1 MAQNL
6 RQLETDLGQQ
16 VEDKLA
22 QALGYREYE
31 VKIGETLLDPRPEVI
46 EIDTKDLSEAQITKY
61 LSALGVGAKLPSAMY
76 QILVSRN
83 VSEDL
88 VRSRLSWTITRSDRA
103 SVCKLVGLTVTD
115 TRFKAI
121 LAVLKSQVNI

>member
-22 QALGYREYE
+22 QALGYREYT
-31 VKIGETLLDPRPEVI
+31 VLIGETELSPSPEVT
-46 EIDTKDLSEAQITKY
+46 EIDTRDLSEAQVTKY

-76 QILVSRN
+76 QVLVSRN

-88 VRSRLSWTITRSDRA
+88 VRSRASWTITRSTRA

-121 LAVLKSQVNI
+121 LAVLKSQVSV

>member
-22 QALGYREYE
+22 QALGYREYG
-31 VKIGETLLDPRPEVI
+31 VTIGETLLDPSPEVT
-46 EIDTKDLSEAQITKY
+46 EIDTRDLSEAQVTKY

-76 QILVSRN
+76 QVLVSRN
-83 VSEDL
+83 VPEDL
-88 VRSRLSWTITRSDRA
+88 VRSRSSWTLTRAERT

-121 LAVLKSQVNI
+121 LAVLKSQVSV

>member
-22 QALGYREYE
+22 QALGYREYT
-31 VKIGETLLDPRPEVI
+31 VLIGETKLSPSPEVT
-46 EIDTKDLSEAQITKY
+46 EIDTRDLSEAQVTKY

-76 QILVSRN
+76 QVLVSRN
-83 VSEDL
+83 VPEDL
-88 VRSRLSWTITRSDRA
+88 VRSRASWTITRSARS

-121 LAVLKSQVNI
+121 LAVLKSQISV